1 MNQAIADIIKSH
13 IEGLDFVD
21 KIAGLVRT
29 LTFDIVT
36 KDSEGKNVPVQKSFP
51 VACCVTADDCKNGA
65 YNELMPNSQYK
76 TVIYFEDMGVTAGDI
91 EGRYSYFTSNVRLV
105 CWINAAKILG
115 DTCKTGTA
123 CTLSAHFISEIIRAL
138 PEFKQHHN
146 PFNMVLSKVT
156 SQEVSSPSI
165 FSQYT
170 YDEKHTQ
177 YLMYPYDY
185 FALDI
190 QTEFAICLKGTGV
203 YDSDCG
209 HRTDILDAPVAT
221 AGTGA
226 TSSSFIAH
234 TNAVTGATGYAI
246 DVATDSGFTDFVLR
260 DERLG
265 NVLNVSITGL
275 NQGTTYYYRF
285 RAYNDFT
292 ESENS
297 NVIAI
302 DTNPAIIDVDGNIYT
317 SVIIGTQEWMV
328 ENLKVI
334 RYNDGTPIPN
344 LAANGDWLTE
354 DGSVGHDGAY
364 CWYNNDISNKTPY
377 GALYNWYAVNNA
389 HGLAPTGWRVPS
401 QADFNTLITFIGDIS
416 DAGGKLKEIGY
427 SHWDFPN
434 NNATNDYGFT
444 ALPGGVRYPV
454 GFTGGEFHDLRGYCN
469 LMTSTL
475 FDASRMYYWFI
486 INGGTGEITNNKW
499 GLTSGMSI
507 RCVRDI

>member
-21 KIAGLVRT
+21 KIAGLTRV

-51 VACCVTADDCKNGA
+51 VACCVTADDCKDGA

-123 CTLSAHFISEIIRAL
+123 CTLSAHLIAEIIRAL

-146 PFNMVLSKVT
+146 PFNMVLSKVV

-209 HRTDILDAPVAT
+209 HRTDSLDAPVAT

-234 TNAVTGATGYAI
+234 CNAVTGATGYAI

-260 DERLG
+260 DERIG
-265 NVLNVSITGL
+265 NSRDVTITDL
-275 NQGTTYYYRF
+275 DQGTTYYYRF

-292 ESENS
+292 ESESS
-297 NVIAI
+297 NVITISTIQTTFSDWFLPSQDELAAMYTELYLYGVGGFLDTPHYWSSTELAATLARSISYTNGSNNVAGKLGSNYLVRACRSFTSTTNYSLRSIGPAGGLIFYKNGNNYLEASPSNLGLSLNWSNVNSLIGATAQGTAI
-302 DTNPAIIDVDGNIYT
+302 GTGQANTTAIIG
-317 SVIIGTQEWMV
+317 Q
-328 ENLKVI
+328 
-334 RYNDGTPIPN
+334 
-344 LAANGDWLTE
+344 
-354 DGSVGHDGAY
+354 VGHTASAAKL
-364 CWYNNDISNKTPY
+364 CND
-377 GALYNWYAVNNA
+377 LVVNN
-389 HGLAPTGWRVPS
+389 P
-401 QADFNTLITFIGDIS
+401 
-416 DAGGKLKEIGY
+416 
-427 SHWDFPN
+427 
-434 NNATNDYGFT
+434 
-444 ALPGGVRYPV
+444 
-454 GFTGGEFHDLRGYCN
+454 
-469 LMTSTL
+469 
-475 FDASRMYYWFI
+475 
-486 INGGTGEITNNKW
+486 
-499 GLTSGMSI
+499 
-507 RCVRDI
+507 